1 MTTRTAPAPIAV
13 LATHELVAPREDHMS
28 LEEMIFACSSTVLK
42 KAGLDHSTLEGVVMS
57 GQDQIDGRV
66 ISCMP
71 SAGPAGGVGRDVTM
85 IASSGDHALVYGWMR
100 LLSGQG
106 SNVLVIGWSKPS
118 ESVSLAHSQSVS
130 AEPFVLRAVGMN
142 DTIAAS
148 LQASRWYTPD
158 APVEDPVSWPL
169 SAEDLPADADAVY
182 AAVLATAD
190 QVGPDGPIAW
200 ISGAGWSTDQYDMGS
215 RDLTE
220 NTPLR
225 QALAQIEQISG
236 VPRARTWDV
245 VEIAAASEPA
255 VQRAAEALDLP
266 ATARVNPSGSLR
278 ERPAPAHV
286 SGLGRMLA
294 ALDAVG
300 KGEASHAAAVGLHGF
315 AGQGATVMVFSGEQE
330 R

>member
-1 MTTRTAPAPIAV
+1 MTTKTAPAPIAV
-13 LATHELVAPREDHMS
+13 LATHQLVVPREDHMS
-28 LEEMIFACSSTVLK
+28 LEEMIFTCSSTVLE
-42 KAGLDHSTLEGVVMS
+42 KAGLTHATLDGVVLS

-148 LQASRWYTPD
+148 LQASRWHDPD
-158 APVEDPVSWPL
+158 TPVEDPVSWPL
-169 SAEDLPADADAVY
+169 STKDLPADADAVY
-182 AAVLATAD
+182 ATVLATAD
-190 QVGPDGPIAW
+190 QVGSDGPVAW

-215 RDLTE
+215 RDFTE
-220 NTPLR
+220 NASLR
-225 QALAQIEQISG
+225 QALARVEQTPG
-236 VPRARTWDV
+236 VPEPRAWDV

-255 VQRAAEALDLP
+255 VRRASETLNLP
-266 ATARVNPSGSLR
+266 STARVNPSGSLR

-286 SGLGRMLA
+286 SGLSRMLA

-300 KGEASHAAAVGLHGF
+300 EAKASHSVGIGLHGF
-315 AGQGATVMVFSGEQE
+315 AGQGATVMVFSSEQE
-330 R
+330 